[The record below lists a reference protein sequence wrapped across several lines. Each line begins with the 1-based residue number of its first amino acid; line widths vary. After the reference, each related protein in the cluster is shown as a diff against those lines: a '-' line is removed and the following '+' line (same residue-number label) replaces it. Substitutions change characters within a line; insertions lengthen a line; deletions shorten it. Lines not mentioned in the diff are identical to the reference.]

1 MQKSKIDLVFFL
13 SERKVNEAPGGTL
26 IFNENPGLHC
36 DLLNKK

>member
-13 SERKVNEAPGGTL
+13 MNEAPGGSL
-26 IFNENPGLHC
+26 IFNENPRLHC